1 MNILDL
7 TLILFGGG
15 STYAPPPPP
24 EVPTEDSPEVKAAA
38 EEAAKNER
46 ELARKRKGRASTRKT
61 GGLGLLGDPIVNYG
75 KLIGGKTRLGE

>member
-1 MNILDL
+1 MNILDM

-15 STYAPPPPP
+15 GTINPPPPP
-24 EVPTEDSPEVKAAA
+24 DVPTEDSPEIKRAA

-75 KLIGGKTRLGE
+75 KLIGGKTKLGQ